1 MSIWDAFGKGRY
13 KGFSREA
20 GQLLDKAV
28 ELAGGWAAKR
38 QTPAT
43 CCGRCCKRTAAR
55 RPAFWPGRTS
65 RSWKCGVSCPPGGTV
80 RSPGLPGAIW
90 RRTCAG
96 RWTTPS
102 SGAER
107 HLSRAEPEHLLCA
120 MLEDTDCAAG
130 VMLASM
136 GVQLTEAVRE
146 CRQLSG
152 QFILP
157 IQPRSASSLPR
168 GSRASDKYCRDLT
181 RRAADGELDPVF
193 CREKELDRMV
203 EILCRRQKNN
213 PCLVGEPG
221 VGKTA
226 LAEGLAQRIADKQV
240 PRMLQGRR
248 LLALDM
254 ASLVLVRSTAATS
267 KSGSRTCWKNS
278 SGTAAPSSS
287 WMSSTPSS
295 AQVRQRGPSTRPAS

>member
-28 ELAGGWAAKR
+28 ELAGGLGCKR

-130 VMLASM
+130 SCWHPWVSSSPRRCGSAASFQ
-136 GVQLTEAVRE
+136 GSSF
-146 CRQLSG
+146 CRS
-152 QFILP
+152 
-157 IQPRSASSLPR
+157 
-168 GSRASDKYCRDLT
+168 SRARRRRCRGGAGPAT
-181 RRAADGELDPVF
+181 
-193 CREKELDRMV
+193 
-203 EILCRRQKNN
+203 N
-213 PCLVGEPG
+213 
-221 VGKTA
+221 
-226 LAEGLAQRIADKQV
+226 
-240 PRMLQGRR
+240 
-248 LLALDM
+248 
-254 ASLVLVRSTAATS
+254 TAAI
-267 KSGSRTCWKNS
+267 
-278 SGTAAPSSS
+278 
-287 WMSSTPSS
+287 
-295 AQVRQRGPSTRPAS
+295 